1 MRIYSLF
8 ERIKSCSRFRA
19 FDLSATK
26 SGRVYYVAG
35 FLLALVLV
43 YVVTLETYRTKVY
56 LNNSKAI
63 LSNISKHNLTM
74 RPMTS
79 AQDWSLMLAGTM
91 KVRTPAERLAAVTH
105 SEIFRQVFDRLIVE
119 PAFDYEAWTDRIIR
133 ALSDR
138 NDVNVPAQLTSYR
151 GYLRTPQVEAV
162 IEGLA
167 NGIKPPSKRQ
177 AKQLPCFLC
186 VSYMQSKVIYEYNRM
201 FMRRTHDNVMGSDRC
216 G

>member
-26 SGRVYYVAG
+26 PGRAYCVAA

-79 AQDWSLMLAGTM
+79 AQDWSLMQAGTM

-105 SEIFRQVFDRLIVE
+105 SEIFRQVFDGLIVD
-119 PAFDYEAWTDRIIR
+119 PAFDYEVWTDRMIR

-151 GYLRTPQVEAV
+151 GYLRTPQVKAV
-162 IEGLA
+162 IEGTCMT
-167 NGIKPPSKRQ
+167 NSCTRSSND
-177 AKQLPCFLC
+177 KQKLF
-186 VSYMQSKVIYEYNRM
+186 
-201 FMRRTHDNVMGSDRC
+201 
-216 G
+216 

>member
-105 SEIFRQVFDRLIVE
+105 SEIFRQVFDGLIVD
-119 PAFDYEAWTDRIIR
+119 PAFDYEVWTDRMIR

-151 GYLRTPQVEAV
+151 GYLRTPQVKAV
-162 IEGLA
+162 IEGTCMT
-167 NGIKPPSKRQ
+167 NSCTRSSND
-177 AKQLPCFLC
+177 KQKLF
-186 VSYMQSKVIYEYNRM
+186 
-201 FMRRTHDNVMGSDRC
+201 
-216 G
+216 